1 VVTESV
7 DALFGA
13 LSDPSRRRV
22 VQLLGH
28 RPMRAGE
35 LADAAGLSAPAMSRH
50 LRVLL
55 RAGVVA
61 DERGE
66 HDARLRVFRLQPE
79 GLVDLRIWL
88 DRLQADWDQQL
99 ASFERHVERKQ
110 TW

>member
-1 VVTESV
+1 MAMDVAGLFS
-7 DALFGA
+7 ALA
-13 LSDPSRRRV
+13 DPTRRQV
-22 VQLLGH
+22 VQLLGG

-55 RAGVVA
+55 RAGVVV
-61 DERGE
+61 DERGQQ
-66 HDARLRVFRLQPE
+66 DARLRVFRLRPE
-79 GLVDLRIWL
+79 RLVDLRTWL

-99 ASFERHVERKQ
+99 ASFERHIERKQ

>member
-1 VVTESV
+1 MVTENV
-7 DALFGA
+7 DGVLGA
-13 LSDPSRRRV
+13 LSDPSRRQV
-22 VQLLGH
+22 VQLLGS

-35 LADAAGLSAPAMSRH
+35 LADAAGLSPPAMSRH

-66 HDARLRVFRLQPE
+66 HDARLRVFRLRPE
-79 GLVDLRIWL
+79 RLVDLRTWL

-110 TW
+110 GW